1 MKYYEIYVETYHNG
15 EYIDCHYGGATLTEK
30 NLPQIENYQVT
41 WENLDEVR
49 KLVPFGLG
57 FNYWI
62 FKKGRVVSFFAE
74 SVKIFNKNTWDIK
87 EWKQEL
93 NIEVRVYNKE
103 RRATMYDLRTFD
115 VAKVQKYLEEHRI

>member
-15 EYIDCHYGGATLTEK
+15 EYIDCHYGGATLTEE

-62 FKKGRVVSFFAE
+62 FRKGRIVSFFAE
-74 SVKIFNKNTWDIK
+74 SFKICLSLSFGLPWWWN
-87 EWKQEL
+87 
-93 NIEVRVYNKE
+93 R
-103 RRATMYDLRTFD
+103 
-115 VAKVQKYLEEHRI
+115 